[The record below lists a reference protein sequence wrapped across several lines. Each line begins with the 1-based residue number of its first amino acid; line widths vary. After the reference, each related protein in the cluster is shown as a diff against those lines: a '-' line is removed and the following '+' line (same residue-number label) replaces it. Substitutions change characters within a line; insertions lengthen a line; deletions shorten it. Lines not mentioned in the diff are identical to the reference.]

1 MSAGEICNR
10 EVIVID
16 QNSTIRE
23 AAELMRKHHV
33 GTLVVVEDLAA
44 GSNAK
49 PVGILSDRD
58 IVIEIFAEA
67 VDFNT
72 VLIRDVMSFEL
83 VTAREMDGIWDT
95 MQRMKTNGIRRMPV
109 VSDAGG
115 LTGILAVDDLLEM
128 LVDELTDL
136 TKLIKQEQRHE
147 EKRRT

>member
-1 MSAGEICNR
+1 MSVGEICNR

-23 AAELMRKHHV
+23 AAELMRRHHV

-49 PVGILSDRD
+49 PAGILTDRD
-58 IVIEIFAEA
+58 IVIEIIAEA

-83 VTAREMDGIWDT
+83 VTAREKDGIWET
-95 MQRMKTNGIRRMPV
+95 MQRMKTHGIRRMPV

-136 TKLIKQEQRHE
+136 TRLIKQEQRHE
-147 EKRRT
+147 EKRRS

>member
-1 MSAGEICNR
+1 MSVGEICNR

>member
-1 MSAGEICNR
+1 MSVGEICNR

-44 GSNAK
+44 GNNAK
-49 PVGILSDRD
+49 PVGILTDRD
-58 IVIEIFAEA
+58 IVIEIIAEA

-83 VTAREMDGIWDT
+83 VTAKEKDGIWDT
-95 MQRMKTNGIRRMPV
+95 MQRMKTHGIRRMPV
-109 VSDAGG
+109 VSEAGG

-136 TKLIKQEQRHE
+136 TKLIKQEQAHE